1 MGGLDSRNDVKSDME
16 WLGGLGEPTLDTDDA
31 PVEAEAEADDAISGE
46 SADGW
51 SDVFGELDGLLVLR
65 RLAQEASKPDKTRAR
80 FRGLR
85 RHARHDN

>member
-16 WLGGLGEPTLDTDDA
+16 WLGGLGEPTLDTEDA
-31 PVEAEAEADDAISGE
+31 PVEAETEAEDAISGE

-51 SDVFGELDGLLVLR
+51 SDPSGKLDGLLVLR
-65 RLAQEASKPDKTRAR
+65 RLAQEASKPDKTRTR

-85 RHARHDN
+85 SRARHDN